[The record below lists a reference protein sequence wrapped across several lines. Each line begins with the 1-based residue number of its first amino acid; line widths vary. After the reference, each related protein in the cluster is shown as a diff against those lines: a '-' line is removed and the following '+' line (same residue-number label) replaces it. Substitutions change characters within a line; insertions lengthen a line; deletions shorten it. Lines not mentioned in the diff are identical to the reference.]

1 MIPTERVTGSMF
13 VILVYD
19 VNVKRVA
26 KILKVC
32 RQYLTWVQN
41 SVFEGEISEARFKIL
56 WNRLASM
63 IDKEEDSVLAYTFR
77 TMKYSQQLRLGVRK
91 GGEEWVL

>member
-1 MIPTERVTGSMF
+1 MF

-26 KILKVC
+26 KILKIC

-41 SVFEGEISEARFKIL
+41 SVFEGELSEAKFKIL
-56 WNRLASM
+56 WNRLAEA
-63 IDKEEDSVLAYTFR
+63 IDKEEDSILAYTFR
-77 TMKYSQQLRLGVRK
+77 TTKYSQQFRMGVRK
-91 GGEEWVL
+91 GGEEWIL